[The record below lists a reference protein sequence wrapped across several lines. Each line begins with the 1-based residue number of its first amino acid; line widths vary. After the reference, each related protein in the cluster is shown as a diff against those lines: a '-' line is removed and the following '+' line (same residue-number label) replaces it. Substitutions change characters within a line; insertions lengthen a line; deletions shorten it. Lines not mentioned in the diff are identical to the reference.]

1 MAEGLQA
8 VQLGFSPFT
17 QHSDQTMTASSR
29 SWHALDLAIQQGT
42 PVVEHAPQPL
52 HQHEE
57 HEVCLVLHGFG
68 RIALTDDTVV
78 PFGAGHVLFLPSGLR
93 HRIDMSCQMLLKGF
107 YIHPQAMRLLAS
119 PALIADLQAYGMVSA
134 GLPATVIHTHYFQLI
149 LDMVEMSLEEMRH
162 LSVWHTES
170 VLAIRQWLCVTILRI
185 LNDDVSDG
193 QDYYTLHRVAQVKTW
208 IDAHCQER
216 VTLTELA
223 AKANL
228 SPTHFSLLFHQL
240 YQIAPKT
247 YQRQCCL
254 RHAAQ
259 QLLQSDLPVTVIGA
273 QHGFVD
279 MAHFSRTFRDYL
291 GMSPTQYRQ
300 AHQAAAHALR
310 VCHDTHADTTAPK
323 G

>member
-1 MAEGLQA
+1 MAEVLQTS
-8 VQLGFSPFT
+8 QLGFIPFT

-42 PVVEHAPQPL
+42 RVIEHAPLPL

-57 HEVCLVLHGFG
+57 HEVNLVVQGFG
-68 RIALTDDTVV
+68 RIALEQQTCV
-78 PFGAGHVLFLPSGLR
+78 PFGAGQVLFLPSGLR
-93 HRIDMSCQMLLKGF
+93 HRIDASCQLLLKGF
-107 YIHPQAMRLLAS
+107 HIHPQTMRLLTS
-119 PALIADLQAYGMVSA
+119 PTLTADLQAYFTVLT
-134 GLPATVIHTHYFQLI
+134 GLPATVIHTHSFQLM
-149 LDMVEMSLEEMRH
+149 LDMVELSIEEMRH
-162 LSVWHTES
+162 LSDWHTDS
-170 VLAIRQWLCVTILRI
+170 MLAIRQWLCVTVLRI
-185 LNDDVSDG
+185 LNDNVSDG

-208 IDAHCQER
+208 IDAHYQER

-240 YQIAPKT
+240 YQVAPKT

-259 QLLQSDLPVTVIGA
+259 QLLQSDLPVTVIGV
-273 QHGFVD
+273 QHGFID